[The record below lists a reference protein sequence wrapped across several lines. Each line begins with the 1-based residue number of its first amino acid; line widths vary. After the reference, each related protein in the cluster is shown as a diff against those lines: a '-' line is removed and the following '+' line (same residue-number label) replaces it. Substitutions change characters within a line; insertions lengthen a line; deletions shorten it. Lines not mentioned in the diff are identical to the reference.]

1 MRVMHLGALRRY
13 AAVAPALAAF
23 LLASCEPIVEPEMFG
38 LSPTPRGVPEIRLA
52 GCLYAWSVFLTL
64 AEVPGQAPGPSDAL
78 WRLRPIKK
86 NRSGILPKRFLI
98 GSVPEGWTEAVPL
111 QGDLAPDVQY
121 RIYVSSGEAY
131 IVRLDFSLEDLR
143 PGYILD
149 FAENLVPIERF
160 PLQTT
165 CEGSRHG

>member
-1 MRVMHLGALRRY
+1 
-13 AAVAPALAAF
+13 
-23 LLASCEPIVEPEMFG
+23 MFG